1 MPGSNK
7 LKVGAHMSIADSI
20 DLSIDRAKERTCD
33 TFQIFTRNPR
43 GWKFKKL
50 QSDDIQTFRK
60 KISASGINP
69 VVAHMPYL
77 PNLASPSRSM
87 HKRSVKTLVSEI
99 GRCQML
105 GISYL
110 VTHLGSHMGKGTEIG
125 HKQIVEALNAALAE
139 PAANVMIL
147 LENTA
152 GTRNSNG
159 SSFEEIAQILDRVQ
173 LQERVGVCL
182 DTSHA
187 FAAGYELRTK
197 GSLDLTLERF
207 GNVIGIDR
215 LKVIHLNDS
224 KSGLGSHVDRHEHI
238 GMGYIGE
245 KGFKVILNHYLFQ
258 KLPLI
263 LETPIDNRRDDFG
276 NIRKVR
282 QLAS

>member
-1 MPGSNK
+1 
-7 LKVGAHMSIADSI
+7 MSIADSI
-20 DLSIDRAKERTCD
+20 DLSIDRAKERTCN

-50 QSDDIQTFRK
+50 QSNDIQNFRNK
-60 KISASGINP
+60 LSASKIDP
-69 VVAHMPYL
+69 AVAHMPYL

-87 HKRSVKTLVSEI
+87 HKRSVRTLVSEI
-99 GRCQML
+99 GRCQLL

-110 VTHLGSHMGKGTEIG
+110 VTHLGSHMGKGIEVG
-125 HKQIVEALNAALAE
+125 HKRIVEALDSALAE
-139 PAANVMIL
+139 PAHNVMIL

-159 SSFEEIAQILDRVQ
+159 TSFEEIAHILDRVQ
-173 LQERVGVCL
+173 LQEKVGVCL

-187 FAAGYELRTK
+187 FAAGYELRTER
-197 GSLDLTLERF
+197 SLDLTIERF
-207 GNVIGIDR
+207 GDVIGIDR

-238 GMGYIGE
+238 GIGYIGE
-245 KGFKVILNHYLFQ
+245 KGFRVILKHPLFQ

-263 LETPIDNRRDDFG
+263 LETPIDSHRDDFG
-276 NIRKVR
+276 NIEKVR
-282 QLAS
+282 QLAQ